1 MNKRQKLVQKQF
13 LDDEEAV
20 IKRLKQVYD
29 KSLTDITSKI
39 RTLDSSIADLQRAL
53 ADVGDD
59 DIGDLARAFLGSK
72 KQFTPE
78 EAKETLQS
86 MIQSK
91 VYQKNYQSALKK
103 QVGGILDKMHEAE
116 FKTVSEYIEQCYEN
130 GFVGTLYDLQGQGI
144 PLAFP
149 MDQEAMVRAVQLDS
163 KISQGLYQRLG
174 EDVSL
179 LKRKITAQV
188 SRGISTGM
196 SYQQVAQQLANVS
209 RIGYN
214 NAIRISRTEGH
225 RVQCQSSMDAC
236 YKAQE
241 KGAEVVKQWN
251 AALDARTRESH
262 AIVDGEIRELDEKF
276 SNGLMFPG
284 DPAGGAAEVINCRC
298 ALNQR
303 ARWALEGSF
312 TKMNNFTKQI
322 EEFDSPEDY
331 QDFKKA
337 FFSKE
342 NRQYM
347 NYVEQKE
354 NKYNT
359 KNFSKVL
366 DNMDKREYNHYSK
379 LLGGNPLYNNSAAS
393 WKDLTKDEKHD
404 IISSKKSGFKK
415 IQNKHTIEDDLGT
428 PDVPICNPK
437 FKTGGVEYQNNCGY
451 CSATY
456 EMRRRGFDVIANPKN
471 TITVEEWENLF
482 VGFEPMNIEWQSG
495 MSYWG
500 SLRAEILKNCKDGAR
515 GSIFV
520 QFKKQRIGHF
530 FSWEVENG
538 AVRFIDGQSG
548 LIDASK
554 HFKDAVPNS
563 TICGRWDN
571 LEPSDLIKEACK
583 NRGGD

>member
-1 MNKRQKLVQKQF
+1 MNKRQRLVQKQF

-39 RTLDSSIADLQRAL
+39 KTLDSSIADLQRAL

-116 FKTVSEYIEQCYEN
+116 FKTVSEYIEQCYED

-236 YKAQE
+236 YKAKE

-262 AIVDGEIRELDEKF
+262 AMVDGEIRELDEKF

-303 ARWALEGSF
+303 ARWALDEEELETLRKRAEYFGLDKADSF
-312 TKMNNFTKQI
+312 DDYKKKYLKVADELTKKENWKNVLTKSSNSVKISTQFFAESDIKKQNSNSLKRAMRKYKDKIALHQDKIDNPQKYVADWDAKDIREQNGLKKHWQKEINNFQASI
-322 EEFDSPEDY
+322 DDRIAEL
-331 QDFKKA
+331 KK
-337 FFSKE
+337 
-342 NRQYM
+342 RG
-347 NYVEQKE
+347 
-354 NKYNT
+354 
-359 KNFSKVL
+359 
-366 DNMDKREYNHYSK
+366 DN
-379 LLGGNPLYNNSAAS
+379 
-393 WKDLTKDEKHD
+393 DE
-404 IISSKKSGFKK
+404 
-415 IQNKHTIEDDLGT
+415 
-428 PDVPICNPK
+428 
-437 FKTGGVEYQNNCGY
+437 
-451 CSATY
+451 
-456 EMRRRGFDVIANPKN
+456 
-471 TITVEEWENLF
+471 
-482 VGFEPMNIEWQSG
+482 
-495 MSYWG
+495 
-500 SLRAEILKNCKDGAR
+500 
-515 GSIFV
+515 
-520 QFKKQRIGHF
+520 
-530 FSWEVENG
+530 
-538 AVRFIDGQSG
+538 
-548 LIDASK
+548 
-554 HFKDAVPNS
+554 
-563 TICGRWDN
+563 
-571 LEPSDLIKEACK
+571 
-583 NRGGD
+583 